1 MFLRVIRWTLPL
13 LALAVILPSLTF
25 LVSAALPPST
35 VLSYTARRGLML
47 YDMGYH
53 VQIALY
59 QSADLSPGFAW
70 SPDGQRVAVWTL
82 ADGLRIADQ
91 AGQPTRTIDQF
102 GIPLAWSPDGD
113 QLAFLPLATS
123 EPELYILDA
132 AGTLLD
138 QIKGLTGFPEVVW
151 LGDGG
156 RISYLVNEAGVVNI
170 AMTDLTTRQMDYLT
184 DNRVDEENLALSPDG
199 TRLAFVSYLNA
210 NADIFVL
217 DLDSGEL
224 PRSITTSFAYEAMP
238 TWSPDGTQIAYV
250 SANRG
255 FSNIYVTDLN
265 TRTRTAVTQQSNWV
279 TRPIWSPD
287 GRYIAYLMG
296 EVGSRL
302 AELMVTD
309 MHTGGQISID
319 EGVVWNTV
327 KAWQPRP

>member
-1 MFLRVIRWTLPL
+1 MFLRVFRLTLPI
-13 LALAVILPSLTF
+13 LALTVALLHLTF
-25 LVSAALPPST
+25 LVSAALPPAS

-47 YDMGYH
+47 YDMTYH
-53 VQIALY
+53 IKTALY
-59 QSADLSPGFAW
+59 QQADLSAGFAW

-82 ADGLRIADQ
+82 TDGLRIADQ
-91 AGQPTRTIDQF
+91 AGQPTRTLDQF

-132 AGTLLD
+132 AGNLLD

-170 AMTDLTTRQMDYLT
+170 AMTNLATRQMDYLT
-184 DNRVDEENLALSPDG
+184 DNLVDEENLAMSPDG
-199 TRLAFVSYLNA
+199 QRMAFVSYLNA
-210 NADIFVL
+210 NADIYVL
-217 DLDSGEL
+217 DLDSAE
-224 PRSITTSFAYEAMP
+224 PPQPITSSFAYEAMP
-238 TWSPDGTQIAYV
+238 TWSPDGTQIAYIAV
-250 SANRG
+250 NRG
-255 FSNIYVTDLN
+255 YSNIYIADLA
-265 TRTRTAVTQQSNWV
+265 TRQRTAVTNQTNWV
-279 TRPIWSPD
+279 TRPVWSPD

-302 AELMVTD
+302 ATLMVVDIYT
-309 MHTGGQISID
+309 SEPLYID